1 MYQNQQLDS
10 FINTINPTIELTN
23 ELQNKYLNQQTETF
37 ETHDIK
43 KDEIVLEDGKN
54 ILETQDT
61 KRE

>member
-23 ELQNKYLNQQTETF
+23 ELQNKYFNKQTETC

-54 ILETQDT
+54 I
-61 KRE
+61 

>member
-23 ELQNKYLNQQTETF
+23 EIQNKYLNKQTETC